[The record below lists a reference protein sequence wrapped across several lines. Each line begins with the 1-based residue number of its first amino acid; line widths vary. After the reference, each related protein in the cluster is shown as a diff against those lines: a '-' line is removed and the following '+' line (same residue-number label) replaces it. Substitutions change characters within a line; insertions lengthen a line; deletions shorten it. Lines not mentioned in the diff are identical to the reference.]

1 MSDIREASI
10 EPGDRRLPGGWP
22 GQLLP
27 FGLLA
32 AGGLWL
38 WTRWEGLPEV
48 LPVHWGIGGS
58 PDRFAPRTVANV
70 ALPLFL
76 GAGACLFILL
86 TVLAVRAFAPRTGRH
101 ATMRIM
107 LGAQLVV
114 AGTCVGATMLIAS
127 SAQQVWPLLVFVGC
141 AVVVLLAFALA
152 TTPRLR
158 AEGALRN
165 PASWH
170 GLFYADREDPALFVP
185 KRYGAGY
192 TLNFGRPAAVVIM
205 LLLAALALG
214 GIVAALRAR

>member
-32 AGGLWL
+32 AGALWL
-38 WTRWEGLPEV
+38 RARWDSLPEV
-48 LPVHWGIGGS
+48 LPVHWGFDGR
-58 PDRFAPRTVANV
+58 PDRFAPRTVPNV

-86 TVLAVRAFAPRTGRH
+86 TVLAMRAFAPRKGRR
-101 ATMRIM
+101 AVMRIM

-114 AGTCVGATMLIAS
+114 AGTCVGATVLVAS
-127 SAQQVWPLLVFVGC
+127 SAQHVWPLLVFVGL
-141 AVVVLLAFALA
+141 AVVVLLGFALS
-152 TTPRLR
+152 TTPKLR
-158 AEGALRN
+158 EEGALRN

-170 GLFYADREDPALFVP
+170 GLFYADRDDPALFVP

-205 LLLAALALG
+205 LLLAAAALG
-214 GIVAALRAR
+214 GLIAALRAR